1 MENHDLA
8 QRWQEAF
15 LQVLRPLENSGPLKE
30 AALNANL
37 GAWTR
42 ALTRLVVQSSESIG
56 WEAAALGHP
65 CQALPVSRNEYLSL
79 DVMAFATPCSRPGSG
94 NDRMSGRWRFPV
106 AAMELENSRSDDV
119 VAYSLWKTLC
129 ARSDLRVVF
138 CYRQSDEEGAS
149 LVRLLQEEVVG
160 SMNLEERIGLKGE
173 TLVAVGIKE
182 RLAAFPYGYFKWW
195 RLDPQ
200 SGTFGIM

>member
-1 MENHDLA
+1 MEDLDLA
-8 QRWQEAF
+8 QRWQKSF
-15 LQVLRPLENSGPLKE
+15 LQVLRPLENSNPLKE
-30 AALNANL
+30 AAAAGNL
-37 GAWTR
+37 GDWTR
-42 ALTRLVVQSSESIG
+42 ALTRLVVQSSESMG

-79 DVMAFATPCSRPGSG
+79 DVMAFDSPGSG
-94 NDRMSGRWRFPV
+94 KNRKGGRWRFAV

-129 ARSDLRVVF
+129 ARADLRVVF
-138 CYRQSDEEGAS
+138 CYRQSDIEGAS
-149 LVRLLQEEVVG
+149 LVRHLQEDVVG
-160 SMNLEERIGLKGE
+160 SMNLEERIGLKGK

-195 RLDPQ
+195 RLDPR

>member
-1 MENHDLA
+1 MEDLDLA
-8 QRWQEAF
+8 QRWQKSF
-15 LQVLRPLENSGPLKE
+15 LQILRPLENSNPLKE
-30 AALNANL
+30 AASAANL
-37 GAWTR
+37 GDWTR
-42 ALTRLVVQSSESIG
+42 ALTKLVVQSSESMG

-79 DVMAFATPCSRPGSG
+79 DVMAFATPDSG
-94 NDRMSGRWRFPV
+94 NDRKGGRWRFPV

-119 VAYSLWKTLC
+119 VAYSLWKTLS
-129 ARSDLRVVF
+129 ARADLRVVF
-138 CYRQSDEEGAS
+138 CYRQSDIEGAS
-149 LVRLLQEEVVG
+149 LVRFLQEDVIG
-160 SMNLEERIGLKGE
+160 SMGLEERIGLKGE

-182 RLAAFPYGYFKWW
+182 RLLAFPYGYFKWW